1 MTQRVP
7 HLVTSLPGP
16 KAAAWVARDERVVSP
31 SYTRDYPLVAAR
43 GEGCV
48 IEDVDGNQFLDFTA
62 GIAVTATGHCHP
74 AIVQAISD
82 QASRL
87 IHMSGTDFYYTPEIE
102 LAERLV
108 QITPGDMP
116 KRVFFTNSGT
126 ETIEAALKL
135 SRWSTGRSRII
146 SFLGAFHG
154 RTIAALSIGG
164 SRAIHRR
171 GFGPM
176 LAGTHHLPYDCS
188 RSQLDEILATVAPAD
203 EVAAIVVEAIQGEGG
218 YRVPSAG
225 FLPMLRD
232 VCDEHGIRLVLDEI
246 QSGMGRTGR
255 WFAVEHTGVVP
266 DLICIAKGIASG
278 LPLGAMVAKA
288 EIMTWPPGSHASTF
302 GGNPVACR
310 AALAT
315 IDLIERE
322 YLSNT
327 VARGEQLDS
336 RLRELAGP
344 LAQLISPPRG
354 RGLMQA
360 VDILTAGQPDVTRR
374 NAVVQA
380 AFMRGL
386 LLIGCGKAAVRFC
399 PGLCVSAEQIDTAV
413 EFFGQACRDAA

>member
-1 MTQRVP
+1 MTNRAP

-16 KAAAWVARDERVVSP
+16 LAAAWVARDERVVSP

-48 IEDVDGNQFLDFTA
+48 IEDVDGNRFLDFTA

-74 AIVQAISD
+74 EVVQAISD
-82 QASRL
+82 QASQL
-87 IHMSGTDFYYTPEIE
+87 IHMSGTDFYYAPEIE

-108 QITPGDMP
+108 QITPGDLP

-135 SRWSTGRSRII
+135 ARWSTGRSRII

-154 RTIAALSIGG
+154 RTIAALSVGG

-171 GFGPM
+171 GFGPL

-188 RSQLDEILATVAPAD
+188 RAQLDELLTSIAPAD

-218 YRVPSAG
+218 YRVPSEG

-232 VCDEHGIRLVLDEI
+232 VCDQHGIRLVLDEI

-255 WFAVEHTGVVP
+255 WFAVEHSLVVP
-266 DLICIAKGIASG
+266 DMICIAKGIASG
-278 LPLGAMVAKA
+278 LPLGALVAKA

-322 YLSNT
+322 YLGNA
-327 VARGEQLDS
+327 VARGEQLDA
-336 RLRELAGP
+336 RLRALAGP
-344 LAQLISPPRG
+344 LAHLISPPRG

-380 AFMRGL
+380 AFLRGL
-386 LLIGCGKAAVRFC
+386 LLIGCGKGAVRFC
-399 PGLCVSAEQIDTAV
+399 PALCVSAEQIDTAV
-413 EFFGQACRDAA
+413 QLFGQACRDAE